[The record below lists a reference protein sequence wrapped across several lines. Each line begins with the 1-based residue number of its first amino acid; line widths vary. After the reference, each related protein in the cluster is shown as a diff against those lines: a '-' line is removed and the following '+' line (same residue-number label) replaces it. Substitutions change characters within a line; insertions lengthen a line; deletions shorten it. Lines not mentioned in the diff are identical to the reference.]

1 MMRAKARRP
10 ICRTLDSVSP
20 SGAGRP
26 PLETLDPW
34 PAHSG
39 LRRVQPG
46 PDQIGGFA
54 RAQRVM
60 SRGRCR
66 LPQARRMF
74 PRARSWGTEAG
85 LQVR

>member
-10 ICRTLDSVSP
+10 NCRTLDSVSP
-20 SGAGRP
+20 SGAGRASV
-26 PLETLDPW
+26 ETLDPW
-34 PAHSG
+34 PARSG

-46 PDQIGGFA
+46 PDQICGFPRA
-54 RAQRVM
+54 RRVM

-74 PRARSWGTEAG
+74 PRDRS
-85 LQVR
+85 